1 MHWALPNS
9 TCCTGMELTPRD
21 AIPYTISHVH
31 RRKLTEPQAIYKP
44 SKEVTPVAH
53 TLSCWSASSAV
64 AQLATADPESCRG
77 D

>member
-44 SKEVTPVAH
+44 SLGGHYCRTYPVLLDCQ
-53 TLSCWSASSAV
+53 LSSG
-64 AQLATADPESCRG
+64 TAGHC
-77 D
+77 